1 MDKLKSV
8 SKRRPVTKVDRTGP
22 NLRQRVQRRGSETEI
37 GDVCL
42 DMKVRMKNPRVVRG
56 ACLACCLVVLTTGSW
71 AATAPIYKCL
81 DKDLGLLYTD
91 EPCKEGEQ
99 LNIRPGDADPAAV
112 ARLER
117 QRDALDQS
125 ASQRIADLRRA
136 ATEGEAV
143 PRLRYEALDERR
155 SYDYGSA
162 YVADYGIVSRRSMHR
177 HAMRPRE
184 PKPLMRHFAPP
195 PPYFVPR
202 R

>member
-1 MDKLKSV
+1 MLA
-8 SKRRPVTKVDRTGP
+8 
-22 NLRQRVQRRGSETEI
+22 Q
-37 GDVCL
+37 
-42 DMKVRMKNPRVVRG
+42 DMKVRMKNPGVVRG
-56 ACLACCLVVLTTGSW
+56 AYLACCLGVLPAASW
-71 AATAPIYKCL
+71 AATTPIYKCV
-81 DKDLGLLYTD
+81 DKNLGLLYTD

-117 QRDALDQS
+117 QRDALDRS

-136 ATEGEAV
+136 AVEGQGA
-143 PRLRYEALDERR
+143 PRLRYEPIDERG

-162 YVADYGIVSRRSMHR
+162 YVADYGIVSRRAMQH
-177 HAMRPRE
+177 HAKGPRE
-184 PKPLMRHFAPP
+184 PKPRMRHFAPL

>member
-1 MDKLKSV
+1 
-8 SKRRPVTKVDRTGP
+8 
-22 NLRQRVQRRGSETEI
+22 
-37 GDVCL
+37 
-42 DMKVRMKNPRVVRG
+42 MKNPGVVRG
-56 ACLACCLVVLTTGSW
+56 ACLTCCLVVLTAASW

-81 DKDLGLLYTD
+81 DKKLGLLYTD

-125 ASQRIADLRRA
+125 ASQRIADLRRTA
-136 ATEGEAV
+136 AGGRDAS
-143 PRLRYEALDERR
+143 RLQYEPPDERG
-155 SYDYGSA
+155 SYDYGPA
-162 YVADYGIVSRRSMHR
+162 YVSDYGAVAHRFMHHR
-177 HAMRPRE
+177 AMGLR
-184 PKPLMRHFAPP
+184 PKPRMRHFAPP